1 MIWRMPG
8 LAAVIILSLGVG
20 IGVNTAVFSWIQA
33 MVLQPVPGVAD
44 TGGFQLAEPHGDNGS
59 YPGASWLENATVR
72 DFTTRLLARLRA
84 LPGVE
89 SAAIASQ
96 VPLDIHG
103 LPPRG
108 FVLEGRARSGAAV
121 ERALNNLVT
130 PDYFTT
136 MGIPILA
143 GQDFAALDDRAPPPQ
158 VVVNDK
164 FVTRFLPDQP
174 PLERGLTSRD
184 RQYRIIGVVR
194 TSLSDSFGDTP
205 TPAIYFSYRDRPS
218 VMGQI
223 HCARAPAVSLRGG
236 VTTCRSSPARPGS

>member
-1 MIWRMPG
+1 MLNDARQASRMIGRMPG
-8 LAAVIILSLGVG
+8 LAAVVILSLGVG

-59 YPGASWLENATVR
+59 YLGASWLENATVR

-143 GQDFAALDDRAPPPQ
+143 GQDFAALDDRAAAAGRRQ
-158 VVVNDK
+158 RRVRH
-164 FVTRFLPDQP
+164 TLPA
-174 PLERGLTSRD
+174 GST
-184 RQYRIIGVVR
+184 
-194 TSLSDSFGDTP
+194 
-205 TPAIYFSYRDRPS
+205 A
-218 VMGQI
+218 
-223 HCARAPAVSLRGG
+223 ARARPYEPRSAVPHHR
-236 VTTCRSSPARPGS
+236 RRPHVAERLVRRHADAGDVFLLS